1 MENGLYIVATPI
13 GNLNDISSRAL
24 SVLKEAQ
31 IIACEDSRV
40 TKKLFALLGISH
52 DKKFISYHDHNEEE
66 CAPYIVEL
74 LESGNT
80 IALVSDAG
88 SPLIS
93 DPGYKLVK
101 KCREVGVKIFAV
113 PGASAVICALQISGL
128 PTNRFMFAGF
138 IPNKDSAREK
148 LFNELKNLDS
158 TLVFYETAPRIL
170 KTLPVMKKYFGT
182 REIAVAREITK
193 IYEECKNGSV
203 DELLA
208 YFTEHQ
214 PKGECVIM
222 VAPPDDKENISS
234 DKLEQKIK
242 NALSTTSLKDVAK
255 NLSIELNMN
264 KNEIYQMGLKI
275 KNELE
280 S

>member
-24 SVLKEAQ
+24 LTLKETK
-31 IIACEDSRV
+31 IIACEDTRV
-40 TKKLFALLGISH
+40 TKKLFTLLGIGS

-66 CAPYIVEL
+66 CSPYIIEL
-74 LESGNT
+74 MEAGET
-80 IALVSDAG
+80 VALVSDAG

-101 KCREVGVKIFAV
+101 KCRDLNVKIFAV

-170 KTLPVMKKYFGT
+170 KTLPAMKKYFGT

-193 IYEECKNGSV
+193 IYEECKNGTAE
-203 DELLA
+203 ELIA
-208 YFTEHQ
+208 YFSEHQ

-222 VAPPDDKENISS
+222 VAPPQETETLSS
-234 DKLEQKIK
+234 EDLEKRIK
-242 NALSTTSLKDVAK
+242 SALLTASLKDVAK

-275 KNELE
+275 KNEL
-280 S
+280 

>member
-13 GNLNDISSRAL
+13 GNLSDISARAL
-24 SVLKEAQ
+24 DILKEAK
-31 IIACEDSRV
+31 IVACEDTRV
-40 TKKLFALLGISH
+40 TKKLFALLQISC
-52 DKKFISYHDHNEEE
+52 DKKFISYHDHNEDE
-66 CAPYIVEL
+66 CSPYIIEL
-74 LESGNT
+74 LQSGEGV
-80 IALVSDAG
+80 ALVSDAG

-101 KCREVGVKIFAV
+101 RCRDLGINVRPI

-148 LFNELKNLDS
+148 LFDELKCIDT

-170 KTLPVMKKYFGT
+170 KTLSVMKKYFIS

-193 IYEECKNGSV
+193 IYEECKNGSA
-203 DELLA
+203 DELIA
-208 YFTEHQ
+208 YYTEHQ

-222 VAPPDDKENISS
+222 VAPPKNAEKISVS
-234 DKLEQKIK
+234 ELEQKIK
-242 NALSTTSLKDVAK
+242 SALSTASLKDVAK
-255 NLSIELNMN
+255 NLSVELNMN

-275 KNELE
+275 KDEL
-280 S
+280 